1 MNLKEEAEEFIR
13 KREAT
18 LSIDEI
24 KNMLENIKKELDKL
38 EKIIYIKS

>member
-13 KREAT
+13 KREAA